1 MNINRAFH
9 GMFRLGLSAAVAI
22 SISTLSGCG
31 GKSGPQRSS
40 VKGKVTFDG
49 QPVADGSIVFL
60 PAQGVTG
67 PSAGGEIRDGVY
79 DIAEAGGPVPGAHR
93 VEITATRTEGTENV
107 AGVDGATGG
116 ASGGGSI
123 PKVTMY
129 IPPQYNLDSTLQADI
144 KSGANTF
151 DFELKSSR

>member
-1 MNINRAFH
+1 MKLH
-9 GMFRLGLSAAVAI
+9 LTCPVVLRLSLSAALTISFAI
-22 SISTLSGCG
+22 FAGCG
-31 GKSGPQRSS
+31 AKSGPQRSS
-40 VKGKVTFDG
+40 VKGKISFDG
-49 QPVADGSIVFL
+49 QPVASGSIIFL

-67 PSAGGEIRDGVY
+67 PSSGAEIRDGAY
-79 DIAEAGGPVPGAHR
+79 EIPEASGPVLGAHR
-93 VEITATRTEGTENV
+93 VEITATRTEGTETV

-129 IPPQYNLDSTLQADI
+129 IPPQYNQNSILEAEI

-151 DFELKSSR
+151 DFELKSSP